1 MISVLLG
8 SGFAFLLEA
17 TQDVFS
23 VCMDEALALGYL
35 LSHYTG
41 PADPRE
47 LGVLGHNM
55 PMGCGGLRLWAW
67 CEACLQEAEL
77 VSPSGASLR

>member
-23 VCMDEALALGYL
+23 VCMDETLALGYL

-41 PADPRE
+41 PADPRD
-47 LGVLGHNM
+47 LGVLGHDM

-67 CEACLQEAEL
+67 CEAVDL
-77 VSPSGASLR
+77 V